1 MQGPWVS
8 EDQIAN
14 MRIGRRGRSG
24 EGGFGAPAQWIRDSS
39 SRPEQNPAAAAAGLS
54 WLAAAV
60 TTHPGPKQ
68 QLNFVVVK
76 IWNSL
81 VVTTTSTVLPSLGS
95 DNTAFLSKSH
105 IQKYLV
111 RLDKLSMWR
120 FVGSKQI
127 WVQINFSWLRHFEK
141 RLWNEKLLD
150 IRNILVLIWQLQ
162 IDLVSL
168 FVCWGESKKSKNVK

>member
-76 IWNSL
+76 I
-81 VVTTTSTVLPSLGS
+81 
-95 DNTAFLSKSH
+95 
-105 IQKYLV
+105 
-111 RLDKLSMWR
+111 
-120 FVGSKQI
+120 
-127 WVQINFSWLRHFEK
+127 
-141 RLWNEKLLD
+141 
-150 IRNILVLIWQLQ
+150 
-162 IDLVSL
+162 
-168 FVCWGESKKSKNVK
+168 